1 MAAMPPMPASNGQT
15 NSYAAF
21 SPDAANNGMPKSNHH
36 AALALNCMA
45 SMQQSSVN
53 AAALA
58 SMNTMAANGVT
69 TAVPSCNAS
78 QGTAYA
84 AANGGINMY
93 AANELGNATQH
104 GQLAMT
110 QTNGAVVSA
119 MGISSAS
126 NDNDILDQVLWP
138 DGVMMPGNYS
148 PARESADGVSACFKE
163 QFTDAQLMNNLKD
176 PGKISLFYRRQHLEQ
191 MVKETTQE
199 SYAAYRNPEGF
210 RLGNS
215 SHRLHGIES
224 PIHYFKERFSWQSFK
239 AESDPKVRLALL
251 LALPL
256 LMLKYLFGSALIMF
270 IHTISFI
277 KNKVLKS
284 VLTEL
289 LMIAFIGLNLGLML
303 QDNFIEENADLI
315 WDVYCYFQNLGESI
329 YYCITNVTLCC
340 PYLSYDNIA
349 DIISVGFIMID
360 WYIRNPSLMYSLILL
375 GIMIGSHSKL
385 MSAIHHT
392 TPPASGLLTPS
403 VNYLWSHKLSYVIVI
418 IILTS
423 FLVGFGVIFG
433 REIAYLST
441 AGFLLISGYFVGAAL
456 TRTAK

>member
-1 MAAMPPMPASNGQT
+1 MTPMAASNGQT
-15 NSYAAF
+15 NSYAPF
-21 SPDAANNGMPKSNHH
+21 SPDTASNGMPKSNNH
-36 AALALNCMA
+36 AALPLNGMA
-45 SMQQSSVN
+45 SMHTSSVN

-58 SMNTMAANGVT
+58 SINTMAANGGT
-69 TAVPSCNAS
+69 TVVPGCNAS

-84 AANGGINMY
+84 AANGGTSMY
-93 AANELGNATQH
+93 AANELGNATQKD
-104 GQLAMT
+104 QFAMA
-110 QTNGAVVSA
+110 QTNGAMVSA
-119 MGISSAS
+119 MGISAAA
-126 NDNDILDQVLWP
+126 NDHAMLDKVLWP

-176 PGKISLFYRRQHLEQ
+176 PGKISLFHRRQHLEQ

-215 SHRLHGIES
+215 SHSFHGIEN

-239 AESDPKVRLALL
+239 AERDPKVRLALL

-256 LMLKYLFGSALIMF
+256 LMLKYLCGSALIMF

-289 LMIAFIGLNLGLML
+289 VMIAFIGLNLGLML
-303 QDNFIEENADLI
+303 QDNFVEENADLI

-340 PYLSYDNIA
+340 PYLSYDNLA
-349 DIISVGFIMID
+349 DIMSVGFSMID

-375 GIMIGSHSKL
+375 GILIGSHSKL

-403 VNYLWSHKLSYVIVI
+403 VSYLWNHIFSYVIVI